1 MKLIPGNA
9 QHIGSRQQQQDAFGF
24 SNLSNEAFRK
34 HGGML
39 AVVADGMGG
48 MAHGETAART
58 ALKTF
63 LDSYEAK
70 TETESIPDA
79 LLRSLHSANA
89 AVFQQALA
97 MGAAEDMGTTLVAVA
112 VRENQMFW
120 ISAGDSGIFLYR
132 DGEFTQANGS
142 HVFATDLDEKA
153 SQGMISRE
161 DALAHPERDALTSF
175 LGMERLTLI
184 DRNLRPFLLRE
195 NDVVLL
201 ASDGLFKTLSFAEM
215 REAMEGDAQLLSEAL
230 VSRAL
235 AAEKPFQDNITV
247 VAIRAEADRASVA
260 APMESTQAAG
270 VRRAEGRPRSWMA
283 AMLLAAAL
291 VIAGGYIYYMFSYD
305 PGSRQP
311 DKAEQPAQPIREG
324 PAFDPAAAP
333 PVQRQPGQNPVTPP
347 AAEREAV
354 PVPEGPVPGGKDAI
368 EPPTEK
374 PGREEQG
381 R

>member
-48 MAHGETAART
+48 MAHGEIAART

-63 LDSYEAK
+63 LDSYQAK
-70 TETESIPDA
+70 AETESIPDA
-79 LLRSLHSANA
+79 LLRSLHAANA
-89 AVFQQALA
+89 AVFQQALT
-97 MGAAEDMGTTLVAVA
+97 MGAAEDMGTTLVAA
-112 VRENQMFW
+112 ALWENQMFW

-132 DGEFTQANGS
+132 DEEFTQANGS

-161 DALAHPERDALTSF
+161 DALAHPEREALTSF
-175 LGMERLTLI
+175 LGMERLALI
-184 DRNLRPFLLRE
+184 DRNLRPFFLRE
-195 NDVVLL
+195 KDVVLL
-201 ASDGLFKTLSFAEM
+201 ASDGLFKTLSFAGM
-215 REAMEGDAQLLSEAL
+215 MEAMEGDAQLLSEAL

-235 AAEKPFQDNITV
+235 AAEKPYQDNITV
-247 VAIRAEADRASVA
+247 VAIRAEAERVSLAAPVESARAS
-260 APMESTQAAG
+260 S
-270 VRRAEGRPRSWMA
+270 VRPATGRPRPWMA
-283 AMLLAAAL
+283 MMLLAAAL
-291 VIAGGYIYYMFSYD
+291 VAAGGYIYYMFSYD
-305 PGSRQP
+305 PGSRHP
-311 DKAEQPAQPIREG
+311 SDRADQPAQPIREG
-324 PAFDPAAAP
+324 TAFDPAATP
-333 PVQRQPGQNPVTPP
+333 PVQRQPGQDPVTPP
-347 AAEREAV
+347 AAERETA
-354 PVPEGPVPGGKDAI
+354 PEPEGKDAL

-374 PGREEQG
+374 PRHEEQG